1 MTVDIDLYTIS
12 DIEERIFFIKNV
24 EDRLNV
30 RLICDFAVTK
40 ECNTFGELKDVI
52 HQIEYPNIIE
62 KIHNRYFD
70 ETLTYIWG
78 RKLWSR
84 EVQD

>member
-12 DIEERIFFIKNV
+12 DIEERIFFIRDV

-30 RLICDFAVTK
+30 KLICNFAIAK
-40 ECNTFGELKDVI
+40 KCNTFGELKNVI

-62 KIHNRYFD
+62 KFNNRYFD
-70 ETLTYIWG
+70 EALEYIFG
-78 RKLWSR
+78 KTLWSK
-84 EVQD
+84 ELES